1 MSIYYKSLLIFDKEQ
16 QTARKINFQPGVNI
30 VTSKEN
36 SVGKTSLSLMLLYSF
51 GAKVKFSDK
60 WNLNNIFTK
69 LTIQKDAKIIEII
82 RHKDTYSIIAD
93 GKKFFYPVQTKGYS
107 EKLYELL
114 GLTIK
119 IKDKNSDTY
128 STAIPSL
135 YLLPYFL
142 SQTDINSERSV
153 FQDLNM
159 YNKNDLHDAL
169 YYHVGALDNDYST
182 IIHQFTQATK
192 ELDAL
197 KKAHEKQ
204 KSEIEYLEGKL
215 EDHKSPKSTD
225 CDVDLDADIALYEQY
240 SKAKQNHYVLVRRK
254 AELKHKIKL
263 LNNTLKDNAVYTAK
277 LLENEDIICPVCNS
291 DITDF
296 ISSALRIGIAES
308 DINSELADLKSE
320 LLSTERKIALLK
332 PALDTLQNSVQQI
345 DLQRENVKITRAII
359 VWNEELTKAKI
370 SFGETQLRI
379 DALEE
384 TIKKHSK
391 SVKAYNEKKSAADS
405 TYRTSFSTLLDATNI
420 STTGIDISK
429 LGLYDTIT
437 LSGSEIPRVAI
448 SKFFALLES
457 RSSDSIIMPI
467 IFDFPNLDMTEENLL
482 KCFKVMCEK
491 ISNTELYPQSFV
503 FSINCKE
510 RIAKAGATLTD
521 ASVIDMEVLPA
532 DNPDQQ
538 QLLCKHDYV
547 AYAKEINEIVN
558 V

>member
-69 LTIQKDAKIIEII
+69 LTIQKDSKIIEII
-82 RHKDTYSIIAD
+82 RHKDTYSIIAER
-93 GKKFFYPVQTKGYS
+93 KKFFYPVQTKGYS

-128 STAIPSL
+128 STAVPSL

-142 SQTDINSERSV
+142 SQTDTNSDRSV

-197 KKAHEKQ
+197 NKAHEKQ
-204 KSEIEYLEGKL
+204 KAEIEYLEGKL

-225 CDVDLDADIALYEQY
+225 CDIDLDADIALYEQY
-240 SKAKQNHYVLVRRK
+240 SKTKQNYYVLVRRT

-263 LNNTLKDNAVYTAK
+263 LNNTLKDNAAYTAK
-277 LLENEDIICPVCNS
+277 LLENEDIVCPVCNS

-308 DINSELADLKSE
+308 DITAELADLKSE

-332 PALDTLQNSVQQI
+332 PMLDTLQSNA
-345 DLQRENVKITRAII
+345 RHF
-359 VWNEELTKAKI
+359 TKQC
-370 SFGETQLRI
+370 T
-379 DALEE
+379 
-384 TIKKHSK
+384 
-391 SVKAYNEKKSAADS
+391 
-405 TYRTSFSTLLDATNI
+405 TN
-420 STTGIDISK
+420 
-429 LGLYDTIT
+429 
-437 LSGSEIPRVAI
+437 
-448 SKFFALLES
+448 
-457 RSSDSIIMPI
+457 
-467 IFDFPNLDMTEENLL
+467 
-482 KCFKVMCEK
+482 
-491 ISNTELYPQSFV
+491 
-503 FSINCKE
+503 
-510 RIAKAGATLTD
+510 
-521 ASVIDMEVLPA
+521 
-532 DNPDQQ
+532 
-538 QLLCKHDYV
+538 
-547 AYAKEINEIVN
+547 
-558 V
+558 